1 MFGKKFQSERVK
13 HLLYQTRTRPD
24 SNNDPIMALQ
34 RDALA
39 ASGPRINEAQI
50 CSLADHQVSSL
61 ENLVTQQRKA
71 QIRIAKVLKEAENRH
86 KHVIKL
92 NNKNYDTEL

>member
-1 MFGKKFQSERVK
+1 
-13 HLLYQTRTRPD
+13 
-24 SNNDPIMALQ
+24 MALQ

-71 QIRIAKVLKEAENRH
+71 QIRIAKVLKEAETRH
-86 KHVIKL
+86 KHVRWIMYLYISLASMKSDG
-92 NNKNYDTEL
+92 KS